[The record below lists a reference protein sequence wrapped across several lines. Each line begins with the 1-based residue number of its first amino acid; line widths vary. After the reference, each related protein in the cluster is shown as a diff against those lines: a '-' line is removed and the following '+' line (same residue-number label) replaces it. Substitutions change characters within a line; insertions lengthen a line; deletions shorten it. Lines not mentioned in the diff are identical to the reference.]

1 MENNITININFNNV
15 QSDDNILLIQYLYD
29 CLSNYTYIDLVLGF
43 LFMTMGIFIGRRF
56 SN

>member
-29 CLSNYTYIDLVLGF
+29 CLSNYIYIETEDNIEENGTYHL
-43 LFMTMGIFIGRRF
+43 MF
-56 SN
+56 SI